1 MSYSSNFR
9 NVLGRNVSPST
20 GGNQRFQSNFV
31 GNPHF
36 QSNSSTMGSS
46 AQPRTPMIYPQQFM
60 TRNQL
65 PESEPMS
72 ECSEL
77 AMAGVTRSPS
87 TPLYRTMP
95 QAGLPPPQQQR
106 VNQMRGRDPPYKRPV
121 SAYSLPPLSP
131 RSLPPPSPRSLPSFT
146 PHYLYPP
153 PPPMFFPNYNP
164 DQSFAMQTVASTSTS
179 VVPVQNS
186 TATKSSSGSK
196 KTPSKPKISSV
207 SRKRFFIGSID
218 QVVRWHKMA
227 KEAQLHTIY
236 EITAVL
242 DSVSLSPTGLY
253 RMILRSE
260 QRNGTLPLQAIFY
273 PIDRELPKINVGELI
288 TCVGQMVGS
297 NKLQVYN
304 MWQVTESLAGL
315 KRVSFICQRTL
326 HETHDT
332 VTKS

>member
-20 GGNQRFQSNFV
+20 GGNQRSQSNFV

-36 QSNSSTMGSS
+36 QLNSSTMGSS
-46 AQPRTPMIYPQQFM
+46 AQPRTPMIYSDQLM
-60 TRNQL
+60 RRNQL
-65 PESEPMS
+65 LESEPMS
-72 ECSEL
+72 EYSEL
-77 AMAGVTRSPS
+77 DMMGVTRFASTSP
-87 TPLYRTMP
+87 RHNMMP
-95 QAGLPPPQQQR
+95 QRGPPPPPQQQR
-106 VNQMRGRDPPYKRPV
+106 VNQMKGKEAPYKRPV
-121 SAYSLPPLSP
+121 SAAYSLPPP
-131 RSLPPPSPRSLPSFT
+131 PGSLHPFTSHYPYPLPQPLFV
-146 PHYLYPP
+146 
-153 PPPMFFPNYNP
+153 PNYNP

-179 VVPVQNS
+179 GAPMQSS
-186 TATKSSSGSK
+186 TAGKPINGSK

-227 KEAQLHTIY
+227 KEAQLYTIY

-242 DSVSLSPTGLY
+242 DSVSLSPSGLY

-297 NKLQVYN
+297 NKLQIFN
-304 MWQVTESLAGL
+304 MWPVTESLAGL
-315 KRVSFICQRTL
+315 KRISFICQRTL

-332 VTKS
+332 VTKA